1 MDNVRRIDGSYSR
14 SICGSSTATITRPN
28 DTTAYAIGDV
38 VGTNPATNITFSGIL
53 PTGVN
58 DGHFYITDAKLEV
71 EKSSVPANM
80 SSFTLH
86 LFSEAPTAIADNS
99 AWTLLLADGDKYLGS
114 IDFNTPEDLGTTLIR
129 WVESINIK
137 RKLATN
143 STTLYGQLV
152 TNGNFTPAAQDV
164 FNIQLETVGA

>member
-1 MDNVRRIDGSYSR
+1 MSAIRRIDGFYSR
-14 SICGSSTATITRPN
+14 SICGSSLATITRPN
-28 DTTAYAIGDV
+28 NTTQYAVGDV
-38 VGTNPATNITFSGIL
+38 VGTNPATNITFANILPSGI
-53 PTGVN
+53 T

-86 LFSEAPTAIADNS
+86 LFDSAPTAILDNS
-99 AWTLLLADGDKYLGS
+99 AWTLLLADGGKYLGS
-114 IDFNTPEDLGTTLIR
+114 IDFNVPEDLGTTLIR

-137 RKLATN
+137 RKLAN
-143 STTLYGQLV
+143 GSTSLYGQLV
-152 TNGNFTPAAQDV
+152 TNGNFTPAAEDV

>member
-1 MDNVRRIDGSYSR
+1 MDNVRRIDGHYSR
-14 SICGSSTATITRPN
+14 SICGSSSATITRPDN
-28 DTTAYAIGDV
+28 TTQYAVGDV
-38 VGTNPATNITFSGIL
+38 VGTNPATNIEFANIL
-53 PTGVN
+53 PSDVN
-58 DGHFYITDAKLEV
+58 DGHFYITDAKLEI

-86 LFSEAPTAIADNS
+86 LFNAAPTAIADNS

-114 IDFNTPEDLGTTLIR
+114 IDFNVPEDLGTTLIR

-137 RKLATN
+137 RKLVDDVT
-143 STTLYGQLV
+143 SIYGQLV
-152 TNGNFTPAAQDV
+152 TNGNFTPAAEDV